1 MSRPFNIR
9 IFVVE
14 GLPDGL
20 RHVEKSN
27 WVGLGIVCPR
37 SRYPHVK
44 KRAEFESS
52 GVYLLLGSEG
62 DQDRPTIYIG
72 EADRVRDRLDSH
84 HANKDFW
91 QQAVVFTTKGDPLN
105 KAEVQ
110 WLEARLV
117 ELAAAAKRCT
127 LDNNNVPQRPSLSES
142 DQAEVE
148 GYLQEMLPLL
158 PILGIRAFE
167 APASPSPGRR
177 IYWCRGQGWDASG
190 YEADDGFVVRA
201 GSLARKQRSPHLDLA
216 IGYDRLREKLI
227 EDRVLVPDGEH
238 YRFMA
243 DTVVASPSAAATVC
257 AAMRANGRICWRD
270 DLGATLKARQEE
282 EAKS

>member
-1 MSRPFNIR
+1 MTRPFNIR

-44 KRAEFESS
+44 KRPEFEAS
-52 GVYLLLGSEG
+52 GVYLLIGSEG
-62 DQDRPTIYIG
+62 DQDRPTIYVG

-91 QQAVVFTTKGDPLN
+91 QQVVVFTTKGDPLN

-117 ELAAAAKRCT
+117 EMATAAKRCH
-127 LDNNNVPQRPSLSES
+127 LDNGNVPQRPSLSES
-142 DQAEVE
+142 DRAEVE
-148 GYLQEMLPLL
+148 GYLLEMLPLL
-158 PILGIRAFE
+158 PVLGIRAFD
-167 APASPSPGRR
+167 APPAPSSDRR
-177 IYWCRGQGWDASG
+177 IYWCRGQGWEARG
-190 YEADDGFVVRA
+190 YEADDGFVVLA
-201 GSLARKQRSPHLDLA
+201 GGLARKHRDPRLDQA

-227 EDRVLVPDGEH
+227 EDRVLVADGEH
-238 YRFMA
+238 YRFTA
-243 DTVVASPSAAATVC
+243 DTVFASPSAAATVC
-257 AAMRANGRICWRD
+257 AAMRANGRTSWKD
-270 DLGATLKARQEE
+270 DLGVTLKARQEE
-282 EAKS
+282 EANS